1 MENLLF
7 REMTIE
13 DYDQVY
19 RLWQDTKGIGLS
31 EADSR
36 KQIEKFIER
45 NKGLSFVCTDDEKII
60 GTVMAGHDGRRG
72 YIYHLAVSPE
82 YRMKGVAKELM
93 FKCLKRL
100 REEEIDKCH
109 LFIFKDNQLGKRF
122 WTKIGWIE
130 REDIVIFSKEN
141 KGIGVML

>member
-45 NKGLSFVCTDDEKII
+45 NKGLSFVCTDHQRIA
-60 GTVMAGHDGRRG
+60 GTVLAGHDGRRG
-72 YIYHLAVSPE
+72 FIYHLVVTPE
-82 YRMKGVAKELM
+82 YRMKGIAKKLV
-93 FKCLKRL
+93 FKSLQKF
-100 REEEIDKCH
+100 REEGIEKCH
-109 LFIFKDNQLGKRF
+109 LFVFRDNELGKWFWTKVGWMKREDIEIFSKDNQY
-122 WTKIGWIE
+122 
-130 REDIVIFSKEN
+130 
-141 KGIGVML
+141 